1 MRCGHADIGVARRG
15 RIDESGAKARANG
28 GHKIARVGA
37 AKTTVHALPLLQRVI
52 GHGDAAHQRLAATRR
67 KGTKIDHNGGQWC
80 DCRSFEIDRA
90 QGQSSGDAAKRISDK
105 QAADVIL
112 SEQHVDNFYDQ
123 FFGIRLG

>member
-52 GHGDAAHQRLAATRR
+52 GHGEPHI
-67 KGTKIDHNGGQWC
+67 KGSPQP
-80 DCRSFEIDRA
+80 
-90 QGQSSGDAAKRISDK
+90 AAKERKLITMAGSGVT
-105 QAADVIL
+105 ADPLKLIALRGKVPAMLL
-112 SEQHVDNFYDQ
+112 SASSTNKP
-123 FFGIRLG
+123 LT